1 MLCQVNTSLIY
12 VQILSNKHD
21 SQEVAPAMNIE
32 YIDSYIAA
40 VRKVISTMAFM
51 DTEAGHPRIKD
62 EKDHSSFGVVSA
74 VIELM
79 GENRGSLAISFPET
93 SVLKIAASVFAE
105 DFASVNEDV
114 VDLVGELINMISGET
129 RRRLSKFGYQF
140 SAGIP
145 VTLDDND
152 HEIKHFVES
161 KVILIPF
168 TSKAGE
174 FFAEASFDF
183 PD

>member
-1 MLCQVNTSLIY
+1 MDIQ
-12 VQILSNKHD
+12 
-21 SQEVAPAMNIE
+21 

-51 DTEAGHPRIKD
+51 DTEAGLPRIKD
-62 EKDHSSFGVVSA
+62 ENDHSPSGDVSA

-79 GENRGSLAISFPET
+79 GNNRGSLAISFPEA

-105 DFASVNEDV
+105 DFAAVNEDI

-129 RRRLSKFGYQF
+129 RRSLSKFGYQF

-145 VTLDDND
+145 VTLNDNG

-168 TSKAGE
+168 TSRAGE
-174 FFAEASFDF
+174 FFGEASFDF